1 LNFKTLSLI
10 YHCNDCLYAFRKL
23 VYISRL
29 TLKGFKSFPQKPVSI
44 QFENGLN
51 SITGPNGSG
60 KSNIIDAI
68 RFVLGEN
75 SPKSLRH
82 SKMSD
87 IIYDQSK
94 EENPYARV
102 SLTLENTDKSLPLE
116 EEKVIVTRE
125 LRKNGDSLYFINSR
139 RMSRNQYLEILSA
152 AHISYDG
159 MNIIAQGT
167 IQRLAELN
175 PDEKRNAVEQ
185 FLGLKHFD
193 EKKAEAMARLREADN
208 ELAISFAKLDERRE
222 AIERL
227 QKERNDALRYRQVK
241 HEISRIRKAMIL
253 KDIDSIDTN
262 LEEMKKRMNDLA
274 AQKEA
279 IASSVAKL
287 QEEKKQLE
295 VQRDEYYTAKVAG
308 PNKRLTEIG
317 LTISRLENEIYS
329 FDERKKELQSLK
341 AQLDEAIPRLS
352 DMLKNAENEKN
363 SLISHVEDI
372 RSRVKEKV
380 ERLSLITSQ
389 AENLRRERIVRQKEI
404 AKVSTRDAILQGR
417 AIVLESRERELMAK
431 RADIERL
438 LSEFNEEL
446 QELSKK
452 QDDLN
457 GMTNLFKEKVEE
469 LGKALPSETEELKQ
483 IELQIESTKNQ
494 RKKLSKEL
502 SEAEQILNDSVRT
515 VARYSSGLE
524 LAEHF
529 FSSELNVRK
538 VEELAESGAIE
549 GYHGTLSMLIQYQKR
564 YSSSVK
570 AAAQDWLNAFVVDS
584 LNGLLQLAS
593 LAKKLKTGR
602 IRILPLSELEGVPL
616 IDSPVGPGVLGRLSE
631 YVECEER
638 FRPAVDFVF
647 GNIILTSSAKAA
659 FLLARNGYRCVTL
672 HGDIFEAK
680 GSAMETG
687 YLAEISLKQVGLTDP
702 DSIKLAEES
711 LKALRESLDRRK
723 KSLEKLERLQ
733 AELEE
738 KRFEKSLRIREEES
752 SLKTYRSFV
761 KRYENLAARVAKRVE
776 SVKKRIEVLEK
787 RKVQIDARLQ
797 KIQNL
802 KTLIASKRNSL
813 GIEEMRKRML
823 EIDSSISAISLET
836 EELSREISTLNAEV
850 SGFEA
855 RLNGEVLPRI
865 TQLTVSLQKSE
876 QDLKSLQEE
885 LPKIETRL
893 PQIEVEIKKLSE
905 EEKLVREEDERAL
918 PRLKELEQLIGK
930 KDEQIAS
937 EQQRMLRIDKETV
950 KIESSI
956 DSLMQ
961 DRQKLETEISS
972 LGITEDVYYSP
983 GFDILLQDLLSEEEE
998 LRNSVNLLAQQTYQE
1013 AYISYRN
1020 ASERRNELE
1029 RDRNAIV
1036 NFVNRVEAEKR
1047 EAFMKAF
1054 EKIDREVREVFRT
1067 LTGGEAWLE
1076 LENPDDPFSGGI
1088 FLMAKFPKG
1097 LPRESTSLSGG
1108 EKAIVAVAFLLAFQS
1123 IYPSGFYLMDEV
1135 DAALDPLY
1143 AQGLGNLLAEWSK
1156 RAQIIVISF
1165 KESVVEKAS
1174 NIIGV
1179 YMAGGS
1185 SNVVRL
1191 KKEVAVGVRTEQG

>member
-1 LNFKTLSLI
+1 M
-10 YHCNDCLYAFRKL
+10 

-29 TLKGFKSFPQKPVSI
+29 TLKGFKSFPQRPVSI

-60 KSNIIDAI
+60 KSNIVDAI

-102 SLTLENTDKSLPLE
+102 SLTLENADKSLPLE
-116 EEKVIVTRE
+116 EDRVIITRE

-167 IQRLAELN
+167 IQRLAELD

-193 EKKAEAMARLREADN
+193 DKKAEAMARLREADN

-241 HEISRIRKAMIL
+241 HEISRIRKAMLL
-253 KDIDSIDTN
+253 KDIDKIDTS
-262 LEEMKKRMNDLA
+262 LEEMKRRASELA

-279 IASSVAKL
+279 IASAVAKL
-287 QEEKKQLE
+287 VEEKKQLE
-295 VQRDEYYTAKVAG
+295 LQRDEYYTAKVAG

-317 LTISRLENEIYS
+317 LAISKLENEIYS
-329 FDERKKELQSLK
+329 LDERKKELLGLK

-352 DMLKNAENEKN
+352 DMLKNAEQEKN
-363 SLISHVEDI
+363 SLLSHIEDI
-372 RSRVKEKV
+372 RGRIKEKE
-380 ERLSLITSQ
+380 ERLSLITKQ
-389 AENLRRERIVRQKEI
+389 AESLRQERITRQKEM
-404 AKVSTRDAILQGR
+404 AKISTRDAILQGR
-417 AIVLESRERELMAK
+417 AIVLEHKEREIMAK
-431 RADIERL
+431 LAEVERL
-438 LSEFNEEL
+438 ISESNEEL
-446 QELSKK
+446 QELGKK

-469 LGKALPSETEELKQ
+469 LGKALPSESEELKQ
-483 IELQIESTKNQ
+483 LELQIENTKNQ

-502 SEAEQILNDSVRT
+502 SDAEQILNDSVRT

-524 LAEHF
+524 LAERF

-538 VEELAESGAIE
+538 IEEIAESGAIE
-549 GYHGTLSMLIQYQKR
+549 GYHGTLLMLIQYQKR
-564 YSSSVK
+564 YQSSIR
-570 AAAQDWLNAFVVDS
+570 AAAQDWLNAFVVDD

-602 IRILPLSELEGVPL
+602 VRILPLSELEGVPTV
-616 IDSPVGPGVLGRLSE
+616 DAPVGSGVLGRLSE
-631 YVECEER
+631 YVECDQR
-638 FRPAVDFVF
+638 FRPAVEFVF
-647 GNIILTSSAKAA
+647 GNVILTSSAKTA
-659 FLLARNGYRCVTL
+659 FLLSRNGYRCVTL
-672 HGDIFEAK
+672 LGDIFEPK
-680 GSAMETG
+680 GSALETG
-687 YLAEISLKQVGLTDP
+687 YLAEISLKQIGLTDP

-711 LKALRESLDRRK
+711 LKALKESLERRR
-723 KSLEKLERLQ
+723 KSLEKLEKVQ
-733 AELEE
+733 TELEE

-752 SLKTYRSFV
+752 NLKTYRSFV
-761 KRYENLAARVAKRVE
+761 KRYENLAARVSRRVE
-776 SVKKRIEVLEK
+776 SVKKRIESLER
-787 RKVQIDARLQ
+787 RKNQVNAKLQ
-797 KIQNL
+797 RIQNL
-802 KTLIASKRNSL
+802 KAIIASRRNSL
-813 GIEEMRKRML
+813 GVEEMRKRLL
-823 EIDSSISAISLET
+823 EIDSNITTISQEAEG
-836 EELSREISTLNAEV
+836 LSREISTLNAEV

-855 RLNGEVLPRI
+855 RLNGEVFPRI
-865 TQLTVSLQKSE
+865 NQLSASLQKSE
-876 QDLKSLQEE
+876 QDLRSLQEE

-893 PQIEVEIKKLSE
+893 PQAEEEIKKLSE
-905 EEKLVREEDERAL
+905 EEKVVREEDERAL
-918 PRLKELEQLIGK
+918 PRLKELEQLISR

-937 EQQRMLRIDKETV
+937 EQQRTLRIDKEV
-950 KIESSI
+950 LKIEGSM

-961 DRQKLETEISS
+961 DRRKLEAEISS
-972 LGITEDVYYSP
+972 LGIAEDVYYSP

-998 LRNSVNLLAQQTYQE
+998 LRNSVNLLAPQTYQE

-1036 NFVNRVEAEKR
+1036 NFVNRVEAEKK

-1054 EKIDREVREVFRT
+1054 EKIDREVREIFRT

-1076 LENPDDPFSGGI
+1076 LENPDDPFAGGI

-1097 LPRESTSLSGG
+1097 AARESSSLSGG

-1135 DAALDPLY
+1135 DAALDPVY

-1179 YMAGGS
+1179 YMAAGS

>member
-1 LNFKTLSLI
+1 M
-10 YHCNDCLYAFRKL
+10 

-29 TLKGFKSFPQKPVSI
+29 TLKGFKSFPQRPVSI
-44 QFENGLN
+44 QFENGMN

-75 SPKSLRH
+75 SPKNLRH

-102 SLTLENTDKSLPLE
+102 SLTLENNDKSLPVE
-116 EEKVIVTRE
+116 EERVIATRE
-125 LRKNGDSLYFINSR
+125 LRKNGESAYYINSR

-167 IQRLAELN
+167 IQRLAELT
-175 PDEKRNAVEQ
+175 PDEKRGAVEQ

-241 HEISRIRKAMIL
+241 HEISRIRKAIIL
-253 KDIDSIDTN
+253 KDIDRIDTSI
-262 LEEMKKRMNDLA
+262 EELRKRLGELSSQKA
-274 AQKEA
+274 AAEA
-279 IASSVAKL
+279 SIAKL

-295 VQRDEYYTAKVAG
+295 LQRDEYYTAKVAG

-317 LTISRLENEIYS
+317 LSISKLENEMYTL
-329 FDERKKELQSLK
+329 DQRKKELLSLK
-341 AQLDEAIPRLS
+341 TKLDEAIPRLT
-352 DMLKNAENEKN
+352 DMMKNAEQERDSLLSHIDDLKSRIRERNEK
-363 SLISHVEDI
+363 LTL
-372 RSRVKEKV
+372 
-380 ERLSLITSQ
+380 LSSQ
-389 AENLRRERIVRQKEI
+389 AESLRQERLITQKEL
-404 AKVSTRDAILQGR
+404 AKYSTKDAILQGR
-417 AIVLESRERELMAK
+417 ILVLESKER
-431 RADIERL
+431 DIAARIAETDKL
-438 LSEFNEEL
+438 ISDMQVEL
-446 QELSKK
+446 QELSRK
-452 QDDLN
+452 QEDLT

-469 LGKALPSETEELKQ
+469 LGRAIPTEAEEVRQL
-483 IELQIESTKNQ
+483 ELQIENAKNQ
-494 RKKLSKEL
+494 KKKLSKEL
-502 SEAEQILNDSVRT
+502 ADAEQILNESFRT

-524 LAEHF
+524 LAERF
-529 FSSELNVRK
+529 FGSELNIRK
-538 VEELAESGAIE
+538 IEEIAETGAIE
-549 GYHGTLSMLIQYQKR
+549 GFHGVLSSLIDYQKK
-564 YSSSVK
+564 YSNAVR
-570 AAAQDWLNAFVVDS
+570 AAAQEWLNSFVVDD
-584 LNGLLQLAS
+584 LNGLLQIAS

-602 IRILPLSELEGVPL
+602 VRILPLSEIEGIPEPEAPL
-616 IDSPVGPGVLGRLSE
+616 GSGVLGRLSE
-631 YVECEER
+631 YVECEPR

-647 GNIILTSSAKAA
+647 GNFILTSSAKTA
-659 FLLARNGYRCVTL
+659 FLLSRSGYRCVTIA
-672 HGDIFEAK
+672 GDIFEPK

-687 YLAEISLKQVGLTDP
+687 YLSEVSLKQVGLTDP
-702 DSIKLAEES
+702 ESIKMAEES
-711 LKALRESLDRRK
+711 LKALKESLDRRRK
-723 KSLEKLERLQ
+723 NLERLDRLQ

-752 SLKTYRSFV
+752 NLKTYRSFV
-761 KRYENLAARVAKRVE
+761 KRYENLAARVTRKGEYVRKKLELAGKRREHLVARIN
-776 SVKKRIEVLEK
+776 RIEEIKTDLA
-787 RKVQIDARLQ
+787 ARR
-797 KIQNL
+797 
-802 KTLIASKRNSL
+802 SSL
-813 GIEEMRKRML
+813 GTEEMRRRL
-823 EIDSSISAISLET
+823 QEIDGRLSSTSQEIEQ
-836 EELSREISTLNAEV
+836 LSSEISTLNAEV

-855 RLNGEVLPRI
+855 RLNGEVAPRI
-865 TQLTVSLQKSE
+865 NQLSDSLRKSE
-876 QDLKSLQEE
+876 QELKSLQEE
-885 LPKIETRL
+885 LPRIDARL
-893 PQIEVEIKKLSE
+893 PQIEEEVKRLAE
-905 EEKLVREEDERAL
+905 EEKVVREEDERAL

-930 KDEQIAS
+930 KEEQIAS
-937 EQQRMLRIDKETV
+937 EQQRILRIDREVLKVEGNV
-950 KIESSI
+950 QAHLQEK
-956 DSLMQ
+956 
-961 DRQKLETEISS
+961 QKLEAEVSS
-972 LGITEDVYYSP
+972 LGIAEDVYYST
-983 GFDILLQDLLSEEEE
+983 GFDILLQDLMAEEEE
-998 LRNSVNLLAQQTYQE
+998 LRNSVNLLAPQTYQE

-1036 NFVNRVEAEKR
+1036 SFVNKVEAEKR

-1054 EKIDREVREVFRT
+1054 ERIDREVRSIFQM

-1097 LPRESTSLSGG
+1097 TARESSSLSGG

-1135 DAALDPLY
+1135 DAALDPVY

-1156 RAQIIVISF
+1156 KAQIIVISF
-1165 KESVVEKAS
+1165 KESVVEKAT
-1174 NIIGV
+1174 NIVGV

-1191 KKEVAVGVRTEQG
+1191 KKEEALGVRAEQG